1 MIPFSTSA
9 QILSADHHLHP
20 SALVEGRVSK
30 AQWSVVVAL
39 KSTLA
44 AKTPLAIEWRAQSHR

>member
-30 AQWSVVVAL
+30 AQWSVVVAC
-39 KSTLA
+39 KTLA
-44 AKTPLAIEWRAQSHR
+44 AKTPLAIE